1 MGKIWMSGGGG
12 GGLDPDDLTATPAQV
27 LAGYKAGVKGLDEP
41 AAGTMVNQ
49 GAKTA
54 ALNAGGSYTIPAGY
68 HNGAGKVTA
77 NTLASQTAGTAVA
90 ANIRNGKTAWVNG
103 AKVTG
108 NMPEQGG
115 STTTPGTANKT
126 VVAANRYVTGN
137 IIVAGDP
144 NLIPANVK
152 KNVTLF
158 GVKGTHEGWVP
169 VATDLYY
176 NGVNS
181 AGFTVHNGTWEF
193 QNTQLVMTGSQGS
206 IKSAKSY
213 DVRSFSK
220 VNITGT
226 FYYVQTQYD
235 GTLIKLVDKI
245 GGGGSS
251 TTLGYVY
258 VSTMGTSTTISF
270 DITQLIT
277 LPAGFGFDIQQAKM
291 TNTIT
296 HIWFS

>member
-1 MGKIWMSGGGG
+1 M
-12 GGLDPDDLTATPAQV
+12 
-27 LAGYKAGVKGLDEP
+27 
-41 AAGTMVNQ
+41 
-49 GAKTA
+49 
-54 ALNAGGSYTIPAGY
+54 
-68 HNGAGKVTA
+68 
-77 NTLASQTAGTAVA
+77 
-90 ANIRNGKTAWVNG
+90 
-103 AKVTG
+103 
-108 NMPEQGG
+108 
-115 STTTPGTANKT
+115 
-126 VVAANRYVTGN
+126 
-137 IIVAGDP
+137 
-144 NLIPANVK
+144 
-152 KNVTLF
+152 
-158 GVKGTHEGWVP
+158 
-169 VATDLYY
+169 ATDLYY

-193 QNTQLVMTGSQGS
+193 QNTQLAMTGSQGS

-226 FYYVQTQYD
+226 FYYVQTQYN
-235 GTLIKLVDKI
+235 GTLIRLVDKV

-251 TTLGYVY
+251 TILGYVY

>member
-68 HNGAGKVTA
+68 HNGVGKVTA
-77 NTLASQTAGTAVA
+77 NALSGQTAGTAVA
-90 ANIRNGKTAWVNG
+90 ANIRNGKTAWANG
-103 AKVTG
+103 AKITG

-126 VVAANRYVTGN
+126 IVAANRYVTGN
-137 IIVAGDP
+137 IIVAGDK

-176 NGVNS
+176 NGVNT
-181 AGFTVHNGTWEF
+181 AGFTISSGCTFE
-193 QNTQLVMTGSQGS
+193 NT
-206 IKSAKSY
+206 
-213 DVRSFSK
+213 R
-220 VNITGT
+220 
-226 FYYVQTQYD
+226 
-235 GTLIKLVDKI
+235 IKLPVNKGIITSPKAHNVQSYSKLNLKGAFGSNGNVDNFYAQLQNDDKVI
-245 GGGGSS
+245 ANYATEDGKVVKF
-251 TTLGYVY
+251 TEF
-258 VSTMGTSTTISF
+258 SF
-270 DITQLIT
+270 DITQIISLS
-277 LPAGFGFDIQQAKM
+277 ANWYIQFY
-291 TNTIT
+291 TNRHEDAHISR
-296 HIWFS
+296 IWFC